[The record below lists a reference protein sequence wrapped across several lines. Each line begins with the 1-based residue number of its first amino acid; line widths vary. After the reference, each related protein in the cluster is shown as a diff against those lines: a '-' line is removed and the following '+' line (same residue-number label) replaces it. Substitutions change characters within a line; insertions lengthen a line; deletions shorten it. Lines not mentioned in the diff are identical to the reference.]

1 MIDIGQKLRKS
12 YFDALDGNLTWDGG
26 AVPVVDEKLDVQ
38 ITDQDVYII
47 MTAQNEVDANNKTY
61 WARECD
67 IELRIINR
75 RKATNTKEVVENV
88 SDQVLTLLY
97 PTKNTTVLAIDS
109 PLSLTYSR
117 LTNAEYD
124 PLAQTEDGFV
134 ISKKLVFKNR
144 ITQ

>member
-1 MIDIGQKLRKS
+1 MIDIGQKLRKA
-12 YFDALDGNLTWDGG
+12 YFTALDGNLTWDGA

-38 ITDQDVYII
+38 ITDQDVYVI
-47 MTAQNEVDANNKTY
+47 MTAQNEVDANNKSY

-67 IELRIINR
+67 IEMRIINR
-75 RKATNTKEVVENV
+75 RKATNTKEVVEDASN
-88 SDQVLTLLY
+88 QVLTILF
-97 PTKNTTVLAIDS
+97 PTKNTVGISIDS

-124 PLAQTEDGFV
+124 PLAQTDDGFV